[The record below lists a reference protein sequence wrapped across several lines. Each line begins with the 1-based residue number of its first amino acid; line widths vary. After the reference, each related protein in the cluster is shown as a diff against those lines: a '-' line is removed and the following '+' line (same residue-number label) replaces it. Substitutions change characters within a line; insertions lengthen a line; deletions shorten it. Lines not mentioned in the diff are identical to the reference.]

1 MSPVFRARVLYGLS
15 LEAFVYSPFRL
26 YAERDLFGM
35 TMAQVRIGHC
45 KSKLVWIVWEIQSV
59 LVGCCVL
66 SKDCDCTWPDTELY
80 SSAAIILTPS
90 DRRVSSSNMPV
101 WILPRIRCSVNTKFM
116 VFVITAVNL
125 NASCRSLHLTV
136 ISRWIV
142 KFKCRYSVIT
152 PLPFSSLFFLSS
164 VIRKIRYVVWAT
176 SPLAYSL
183 LVFVQRS
190 FSFVTLTTVFIENI
204 NHRLWLSFC
213 TVHQSVKT

>member
-1 MSPVFRARVLYGLS
+1 MAC

-35 TMAQVRIGHC
+35 TMAQVRTGHC

-59 LVGCCVL
+59 LVGCRVL
-66 SKDCDCTWPDTELY
+66 SKDCDCTWPATELY
-80 SSAAIILTPS
+80 ASAAIILTPW

-101 WILPRIRCSVNTKFM
+101 WILPWMRCSVNARFI

-136 ISRWIV
+136 IWRWIV

-152 PLPFSSLFFLSS
+152 PPPLLLPFLSQFSNKKNSLCRMSDITVS
-164 VIRKIRYVVWAT
+164 V
-176 SPLAYSL
+176 
-183 LVFVQRS
+183 FS
-190 FSFVTLTTVFIENI
+190 FSFCSMIVFFCYLN
-204 NHRLWLSFC
+204 NSFYRK
-213 TVHQSVKT
+213 H